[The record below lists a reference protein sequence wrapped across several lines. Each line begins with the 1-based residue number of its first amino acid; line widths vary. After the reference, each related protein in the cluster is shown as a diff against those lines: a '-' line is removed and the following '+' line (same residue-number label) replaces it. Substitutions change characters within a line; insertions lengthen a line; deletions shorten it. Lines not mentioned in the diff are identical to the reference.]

1 MTSLDEILDTELLA
15 RHIEDGNVS
24 ARTHEKFPWEIFNY
38 TPKAQFARAWDD
50 VTLACRGLVWNY
62 ETNTVLARPFP
73 KFFNWDEGVIQYPPI
88 GHTLRMEKMDG
99 SLGILVTDDYCNGT
113 PTKEWIST
121 RGSFHSEQAEWATKF
136 YLETVAESANNLPP
150 EMVFSP
156 LQGKTY
162 LFEIIYPE
170 NRIVVDYGDYKG
182 LVLLDV
188 IDNETG
194 NSDVQ
199 EFDKAEWPDKVK
211 RILANFDS
219 GDTAA
224 IPDGDEG
231 FVYLWTSRKDRDGND
246 LPDFRTKMKSPDYIA
261 LHRLVTGLSEKTVW
275 EHMVKGGA
283 LQDLKRELPE
293 EFHEF
298 IDNAGKKF
306 LKEAS
311 QIVSTVYS
319 AIDTLESTVLH
330 ERLDMV
336 DRKTAA
342 VAIQKHFP
350 ALAKY
355 MFLVLDGRPIH
366 PVALLSV
373 KPRKEAPLVTEV

>member
-1 MTSLDEILDTELLA
+1 MTSLDDILDTELLA
-15 RHIEDGNVS
+15 RHIEDGNIS
-24 ARTHEKFPWEIFNY
+24 ARTHNELPLTILNY
-38 TPKAQFARAWDD
+38 TPACQYGRHWNETTKS
-50 VTLACRGLVWNY
+50 CRGLIYNHDTLEV
-62 ETNTVLARPFP
+62 VARPFQ
-73 KFFNWDEGVIQYPPI
+73 KFMNWDESGAPFPPT
-88 GHTLRMEKMDG
+88 GPALRMPKMDG
-99 SLGILVTDDYCNGT
+99 SLGILYPWKFELRGETLTEYR
-113 PTKEWIST
+113 IAT
-121 RGSFHSEQAEWATKF
+121 RGSMHSDQALWASSF
-136 YLETVAESANNLPP
+136 FNMFQMDSEFAFQPME
-150 EMVFSP
+150 
-156 LQGKTY
+156 GKTC

-283 LQDLKRELPE
+283 LQDLKRGLPE